1 MKAVLLTGI
10 GGVEKLKVS
19 EVNIPEPKSNEVL
32 IKVLFCG
39 VNHLDV
45 LIRSGKRPGPTSFPH
60 ILGSEIVGQAVNG
73 DKVAVYPWTADG
85 GTIGRTSWGG
95 YAQFVTVPKK
105 NLVKIPAGLKL
116 EEVCALTLAG
126 TTAYHLIERG
136 KIENK
141 SRVLVTG
148 ATGGVG
154 TAVIQILKSKEC
166 EIICSTSHKN
176 KTPLLK
182 KIGAGRIV
190 SAKNMVSEI
199 KKLYPYGI
207 EYAIDLVGGS
217 VWSEAIELL
226 SKNGTMIFCATS
238 KEEKGELNIGSVF
251 SRELNILGSSG
262 GTLENLQAVLSL
274 LRKGILKPVIDSIL
288 PLKDAAVA
296 HQKIENQQMFG
307 KILLKT

>member
-1 MKAVLLTGI
+1 MQAVVQTGI
-10 GGVEKLKVS
+10 GGVNKLRCTTIDV
-19 EVNIPEPKSNEVL
+19 PRPKKDEVL
-32 IKVLFCG
+32 VKVLYCG

-45 LIRSGKRPGPTSFPH
+45 LIRSGKRPGPKSFPH

-95 YAQFVTVPKK
+95 YGEYVAVPRK

-116 EEVCALTLAG
+116 EEVCALVLAG
-126 TTAYHLIERG
+126 TTAYHLVERA
-136 KIENK
+136 KIKNK

-154 TAVIQILKSKEC
+154 TAVIQMLKSRKC

-176 KTPLLK
+176 KIPLLK
-182 KIGAGRIV
+182 RIGADRIV
-190 SAKNMVSEI
+190 SVKNIVSEI
-199 KKLYPYGI
+199 KKLYPHGI
-207 EYAIDLVGGS
+207 EYVIDLVGGS

-226 SKNGTMIFCATS
+226 SKNGTMVFCATS

-262 GTLENLQAVLSL
+262 GTVKDFHQVLSL
-274 LRKGILKPVIDSIL
+274 LKKGVLKPVIDSIL
-288 PLKDAAVA
+288 PLIDVAVA
-296 HQKIENQQMFG
+296 HQKIDKQQIFG